1 MGGRLKKYIKLV
13 IKSAIAIVLVLV
25 LLATALFIYVDP
37 NDYKNEI
44 AALVKSKTG
53 YSMKIKGN
61 IALSVFPWIG
71 VEVNDVDLENPSGFK
86 GKTLAHVARI
96 DIKAKLFP
104 LLSSRLEM
112 SKITVRGLQLNLQ
125 VDKKGKANWDGAR
138 KQEVESTNN
147 DKKSRKVKFN
157 IQGIAISEASI
168 SYLDMKTG
176 EEHHVSD
183 LNLETGAIGTGNLEA
198 LSLYLKY
205 KISKRK
211 KPLAIR
217 YRGKL
222 AVDSKKDSFVLSNF
236 TLSLDKARIRGN
248 IKGNNISTQ
257 PQLSGSL
264 KSDQFNLRVLMAK
277 LGMPLP
283 KMQEKTALKKF
294 SFNSTLAYNNNTVSF
309 PKLTVKFDEST
320 LLGSLNL
327 TLGRDI
333 PGFTFK
339 LNLDQIKLDN
349 YMSPA
354 SKLTA
359 KNAAR
364 PATANDVVIPVKL
377 IRSLSG
383 NGLLTINTLNSL
395 GLDSKGVSVRIV
407 AKQGKLDIYAGA
419 NNFFSGKYKGHTTIN
434 ASGRTPRL
442 TIRESIKGVKG
453 EALYKILKPYVG
465 YGGYLHNM
473 TGTASASAN
482 FHASG
487 KSAIALRRTLSGVAS
502 VDVRN
507 GKLQGINAVTTM
519 CNFYN
524 LFKRRPTITSK
535 SNSTGF
541 EKITAQFKLTNGK
554 FKNDDFVM
562 QTNRSLVR
570 LSGAGTGDIVRD
582 TINYRLKSEL
592 VHSACDNKAAAE
604 NAEPSERKTEF
615 FVSIKCRLSN
625 PCVKPDFKK
634 AAKAAVK
641 NKLQRKLKKKGI
653 DLDNL
658 RDRFKL

>member
-1 MGGRLKKYIKLV
+1 LKKYLKLV

-71 VEVNDVDLENPSGFK
+71 VEVNDVELENPPGFK

-112 SKITVRGLQLNLQ
+112 SKITARGLQLNLQ
-125 VDKKGKANWDGAR
+125 IDKKGKANWDGAR
-138 KQEVESTNN
+138 KQAVESTDS

-157 IQGIAISEASI
+157 IQGIAVSEASI

-176 EEHHVSD
+176 DEYHVSD
-183 LNLETGAIGTGNLEA
+183 LNLETGAIGAGNLES
-198 LSLYLKY
+198 LSLSLKY
-205 KISKRK
+205 KVGKRR

-222 AVDSKKDSFVLSNF
+222 ALDSKKDSLVLSNF
-236 TLSLDKARIRGN
+236 TLTLDKARIRGN
-248 IKGNNISTQ
+248 LKGSNITSQ

-264 KSDQFNLRVLMAK
+264 KSDQINLRTLMAK

-283 KMQEKTALKKF
+283 RMQKKTALQKF
-294 SFNSTLAYNNNTVSF
+294 SFNSTLAYNNNVVSL

-320 LLGSLNL
+320 VAGALSL
-327 TLGRDI
+327 TLGSEI
-333 PGFTFK
+333 PGFKFK
-339 LNLDQIKLDN
+339 LNLDQIKLDD

-359 KNAAR
+359 KNKAR

-377 IRSLSG
+377 IRSLRG
-383 NGLLTINTLNSL
+383 DGLLSINKLNSL
-395 GLDSKGVSVRIV
+395 GLDSKGVAVRIV
-407 AKQGKLDIYAGA
+407 AKKGKLDIYASA
-419 NNFFSGKYKGHTTIN
+419 SNFFSGKYKGHTTIN

-442 TIRESIKGVKG
+442 TIRESLKGVKG

-482 FHASG
+482 FRASG
-487 KSAIALRRTLSGVAS
+487 KSAIALRRTLSGAAS

-507 GKLQGINAVTTM
+507 GKLQGINAVSTM

-524 LFKRRPTITSK
+524 IFKQRPPIKSK
-535 SNSTGF
+535 SNATGF
-541 EKITAQFKLTNGK
+541 EKITAKFKLTNGK
-554 FKNDDFVM
+554 FKNDDFVL

-570 LSGAGTGDIVRD
+570 LTGAGNGDIVRD

-592 VHSACDNKAAAE
+592 IHSACDLKGAEKAA
-604 NAEPSERKTEF
+604 PSERKTEF
-615 FVSIKCRLSN
+615 FVSIKGRLSN
-625 PCVKPDFKK
+625 PEVKPDFKK

-641 NKLQRKLKKKGI
+641 SKLQRKLKKKGI
-653 DLDNL
+653 NIDNL
-658 RDRFKL
+658 RDRFKF